1 MTQSSPK
8 IPMTS
13 GTTMLVQFEYMTEA
27 VSSYHNAYSNGSYN
41 EYMADY
47 AGENYARAYKRIQ
60 IILAFLHGE
69 QPEDE
74 DLTIEYSSDS
84 NE

>member
-1 MTQSSPK
+1 
-8 IPMTS
+8 
-13 GTTMLVQFEYMTEA
+13 
-27 VSSYHNAYSNGSYN
+27 
-41 EYMADY
+41 MADY